1 VSTGETAFPQNFLLF
16 PTAGRQSP
24 EETKPPGSSVA
35 ESDVALRK
43 SHPSLEREADSDIRW
58 DFGPNGNEWI
68 MRFRH
73 LKTIACLNPGPRLRA
88 GAPDQVECL
97 GTAPLYEGYFSAN
110 RYTLKHQTFA
120 GGWTPP
126 ILREVFERGHAVGI
140 LPYDPKADRVVLIE
154 QFRAG
159 AMIAGWR
166 PWLIE
171 IAAGIIEPGETP
183 AEVAFRET
191 AEETGLAVQRLE
203 FIAHVLCTPGGSTE
217 TIALFCGEV
226 DASAAPTQAGLAHE
240 NEDIRV
246 FSLSADEA
254 VGLLSAGVIDNASTL
269 MTLQWFALNRARLRA
284 LWLDG
289 KETP

>member
-1 VSTGETAFPQNFLLF
+1 
-16 PTAGRQSP
+16 
-24 EETKPPGSSVA
+24 
-35 ESDVALRK
+35 
-43 SHPSLEREADSDIRW
+43 
-58 DFGPNGNEWI
+58 

-73 LKTIACLNPGPRLRA
+73 LKTIACLNPGPSLRT
-88 GAPDQVECL
+88 GAPDRAETLNVE
-97 GTAPLYEGYFSAN
+97 PLYEGYFSAN

-126 ILREVFERGHAVGI
+126 IAREVFERGHAVGI
-140 LPYDPKADRVVLIE
+140 LPYDPVSDRVVLIE

-159 AMIAGWR
+159 AMVAGWH

-183 AEVAFRET
+183 TEVATRET
-191 AEETGLAVQRLE
+191 AEETGLAVKRLE

-217 TIALFCGEV
+217 TLALYCAEV
-226 DASAAPTQAGLAHE
+226 DALAAPAQAGLAHE

-254 VGLLSAGVIDNASTL
+254 VKLLSAGVVDNSSTL
-269 MTLQWFALNRARLRA
+269 IALQWFALNRARLRA
-284 LWLDG
+284 LWMDG